1 MDILTPFTIAIGL
14 LASGDPELMGI
25 IGLSL
30 RVSLTAVL
38 TSLVIGLPLGA
49 LLASYRFPGRT
60 ALIVI
65 SNTFLGMPPVVIG
78 LLIYLLISRAG
89 PLGFMGI
96 LYTPAA
102 MMLAQTVL
110 VLPISI
116 ALSRQAFETL
126 NGEYAPLFQ
135 SLGLGQLAR
144 IRALVFEARVAMI
157 TIALACFGRAI
168 SEVGAVMIVGG
179 NIRHSTRVMT
189 TSIALATSM
198 GELAFA
204 MALGVVLLLVA
215 LTVNIGTQLVR
226 HSFRNLGHDV

>member
-1 MDILTPFTIAIGL
+1 MDILNPFQIALSL
-14 LASGDPELMGI
+14 LVSGDAELMSI

-30 RVSLTAVL
+30 SVSLTAVV

-49 LLASYRFPGRT
+49 ILAAYRFPGRT
-60 ALIVI
+60 PLIVI

-116 ALSRQAFETL
+116 ALSRQAFESL
-126 NGEYAPLFQ
+126 NAEYAPLFQ
-135 SLGLGQLAR
+135 SLGLGRTAR
-144 IRALVFEARVAMI
+144 ISALVFEARAVLM

-204 MALGVVLLLVA
+204 MALGIVLLLVA
-215 LTVNIGTQLVR
+215 LAVNIASQLLR
-226 HSFRNLGHDV
+226 NSFRNLGHDV

>member
-1 MDILTPFTIAIGL
+1 MDFLTPFQIALTL
-14 LASGDPELMGI
+14 LANGDPELMSI

-30 RVSLTAVL
+30 TVSMTAVV
-38 TSLVIGLPLGA
+38 TSLLIGLPLGA
-49 LLASYRFPGRT
+49 ILATYRFPGRT
-60 ALIVI
+60 PLIVI

-89 PLGFMGI
+89 PFGFLGI

-102 MMLAQTVL
+102 MMIAQTVL

-116 ALSRQAFETL
+116 ALSRQAFEAL

-135 SLGLGQLAR
+135 SLGLGRLMR
-144 IRALVFEARVAMI
+144 IRTLVFEARATLL
-157 TIALACFGRAI
+157 TIALVCFGRAI

-204 MALGVVLLLVA
+204 MALGIVLLLVA
-215 LTVNIGTQLVR
+215 LVVNIASQIL
-226 HSFRNLGHDV
+226 RNSLRNFGHDV

>member
-14 LASGDPELMGI
+14 LASSDPELMSI

-30 RVSLTAVL
+30 TVSLTAVL

-78 LLIYLLISRAG
+78 LLIYLLISRSG

-116 ALSRQAFETL
+116 ALSRQAFESL
-126 NGEYAPLFQ
+126 NSEYAPLFQ
-135 SLGLGQLAR
+135 SLGLGRLAR
-144 IRALVFEARVAMI
+144 ITALVFEARVAMM

-215 LTVNIGTQLVR
+215 LAVNIASQLVR
-226 HSFRNLGHDV
+226 HNFRNLGHDV